1 MAENFDL
8 NKIKA
13 SLSNDLD
20 EYFVASANGKY
31 FSDDKISKMY
41 LAAQLIDG
49 DIQAAD
55 YTKGLSDIAKGLY
68 TGGDDAFLWVS
79 SITQDVNPYHYETA
93 KQGVVYGQQSEAT
106 DISDVKVDSGSDG
119 LDFKTALTPEQQEL
133 INKIN
138 STKDDAEKTEL
149 YAQLVSDNYKENHD
163 ISDIVKERGGVTK
176 LTRDDFKESGNL
188 VFDDGQGV
196 MLDVSEM
203 TTGKKTLLN
212 GKIEETDIDGKS
224 AEDYLMDEY
233 DKHKDDEDF
242 EGSVSVDVCG
252 GTMTYHGDDEAME
265 FRSDYMG
272 EFKYDPSQFKM
283 QYKMG
288 TTTVNGKEQKIAV
301 PICHAVDD
309 YDEYDG
315 SIFSQ
320 NASVTLPEPI
330 DEKSAGLKNMDYMF
344 DGESE
349 LEEMPKIP
357 DSIKSAHGAFNNC
370 ANLQRAARDA
380 KTGETGVGFMAYR
393 KWAPWSHDEVGE
405 GGKMNSLPAGIE
417 DTSYMFNNCE
427 KMEDSFSK
435 LSENVWDCRGMYQGC
450 ENVSTLTS
458 TENCKYLL
466 TEMAGNMYNGCNTD
480 LQDKLVKNMEGKQ
493 SVSEWTNGGAMDTLN
508 DRANNGVDITSAK
521 WSAWSDMAYANN
533 IIKGVDPS
541 GGGAITGTEAL
552 TDGLATYG
560 VQRTADGNTYA
571 DSSTWS
577 HLRDDVSNEDS
588 KTNDSNDLL
597 NRGGMALGTFVVS
610 SGVIGGITKS
620 KWAGIIGGV
629 GLAAVPQIIGKCDK
643 LSPMFRSIAK
653 MAGEDSKIGQKMNE
667 WADALEGSGNNTET
681 RDAMNVEQ
689 LFDNRQDET
698 KKYTEATLNT
708 LTNTDDKSDIGAGF
722 YVQQIETM
730 RENGHKLAQDAN
742 LDVIA
747 YTKESEFQNMGESA
761 VMYTACDG
769 FMQHVQGLANEND
782 GQLSDSQKEAVANS
796 MIIMMGNLRA
806 YSDGASEE
814 IRGCNDSEKADR
826 MQNGLGKMMRTT
838 TEPLYNLMHQMD
850 AQYDIFT
857 DEQKQMIDGLVP
869 EGTSTYSEY
878 DASYDEEAHMGNIG
892 TPEIDEYA
900 NELET
905 GVAQAQRFEETAK
918 SSGLSAEE
926 IRKQRVQ
933 NLEDNYGWLMDEAD
947 KHKVS
952 YETEAEDASTNLD
965 ANGNKRALPSAAENV
980 TSTET
985 EAQVE

>member
-13 SLSNDLD
+13 SLSNGLD

-31 FSDDKISKMY
+31 FSDDKINKMY

-68 TGGDDAFLWVS
+68 TDGDDAFSWVS

-93 KQGVVYGQQSEAT
+93 KQGVVYGKQSEAT

-119 LDFKTALTPEQQEL
+119 LDFNTALTPEQQEL

-212 GKIEETDIDGKS
+212 GSVESTDIDGKT
-224 AEDYLMDEY
+224 AEDYLVDEY
-233 DKHKDDEDF
+233 NKHKGDDDF
-242 EGSVSVDVCG
+242 EGSVSVNVCG
-252 GTMTYHGDDEAME
+252 GTMTYRGEKNNFQPVME
-265 FRSDYMG
+265 FKSDYMG
-272 EFKYDPSQFKM
+272 EFKYNSSLFNM
-283 QYKMG
+283 QYKTG

-301 PICHAVDD
+301 PICHAVGGFDG
-309 YDEYDG
+309 YDG
-315 SIFSQ
+315 IVGSQ
-320 NASVTLPEPI
+320 DATVTLPVPI
-330 DEKSAGLKNMDYMF
+330 DDKSSGLINMDYMF

-349 LEEMPKIP
+349 LTEMPKLP
-357 DSIKSAHGAFNNC
+357 DSLKSMHAAFNNC
-370 ANLQRAARDA
+370 ANLERAARDA
-380 KTGETGVGFMAYR
+380 KTGEKNGIVARWNG
-393 KWAPWSHDEVGE
+393 ELGE
-405 GGKMNSLPAGIE
+405 GGKLDSLPAGME
-417 DTSYMFNNCE
+417 DTSYAFNNCE

-466 TEMAGNMYNGCNTD
+466 TEMAANMYNGCNTD

-493 SVSEWTNGGAMDTLN
+493 SVSEWTDGGSMDTLN

-577 HLRDDVSNEDS
+577 HLRDDVGNEDS

-643 LSPMFRSIAK
+643 LSPMFRSIA
-653 MAGEDSKIGQKMNE
+653 
-667 WADALEGSGNNTET
+667 
-681 RDAMNVEQ
+681 
-689 LFDNRQDET
+689 
-698 KKYTEATLNT
+698 
-708 LTNTDDKSDIGAGF
+708 
-722 YVQQIETM
+722 
-730 RENGHKLAQDAN
+730 
-742 LDVIA
+742 
-747 YTKESEFQNMGESA
+747 
-761 VMYTACDG
+761 
-769 FMQHVQGLANEND
+769 
-782 GQLSDSQKEAVANS
+782 
-796 MIIMMGNLRA
+796 
-806 YSDGASEE
+806 
-814 IRGCNDSEKADR
+814 
-826 MQNGLGKMMRTT
+826 
-838 TEPLYNLMHQMD
+838 
-850 AQYDIFT
+850 
-857 DEQKQMIDGLVP
+857 
-869 EGTSTYSEY
+869 
-878 DASYDEEAHMGNIG
+878 
-892 TPEIDEYA
+892 
-900 NELET
+900 
-905 GVAQAQRFEETAK
+905 
-918 SSGLSAEE
+918 
-926 IRKQRVQ
+926 
-933 NLEDNYGWLMDEAD
+933 
-947 KHKVS
+947 
-952 YETEAEDASTNLD
+952 
-965 ANGNKRALPSAAENV
+965 
-980 TSTET
+980 
-985 EAQVE
+985 